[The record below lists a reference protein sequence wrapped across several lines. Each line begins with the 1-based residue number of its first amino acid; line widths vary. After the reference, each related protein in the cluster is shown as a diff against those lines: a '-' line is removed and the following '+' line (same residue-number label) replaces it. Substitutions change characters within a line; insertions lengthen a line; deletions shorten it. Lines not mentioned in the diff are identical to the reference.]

1 MEYQKIVNLL
11 NDESNKPSKF
21 RIRNWI
27 EINDESRGTY
37 LVNKQIKFKTPML
50 RSSLCDYADA
60 YILVK
65 GNVTVNNTSA
75 EGVAANNAGK
85 KSNI

>member
-1 MEYQKIVNLL
+1 MLDNETNQ
-11 NDESNKPSKF
+11 PSKF
-21 RIRNWI
+21 RTRNRI

-37 LVNKQIKFKTPML
+37 PVNKEIKFNTPML
-50 RSSLCDYADA
+50 RSSLCDYASA

-85 KSNI
+85 KK

>member
-1 MEYQKIVNLL
+1 MLDNETNQ
-11 NDESNKPSKF
+11 PSKF
-21 RIRNWI
+21 RTRNWI
-27 EINDESRGTY
+27 EINGESRGTY
-37 LVNKQIKFKTPML
+37 PVNKKIKFNAPML
-50 RSSLCDYADA
+50 RSSLRDYAGA

-85 KSNI
+85 KK